1 MAVSGLLP
9 AKLCKVSTSG
19 NINKSLGL
27 KNEDESF
34 SNEVKLNSI
43 YRAYSKISLHSWL
56 LGRKRID
63 YLCNLHFAIC
73 QKFVL
78 LDTLTHNDRF
88 S

>member
-1 MAVSGLLP
+1 VAVSGLLP
-9 AKLCKVSTSG
+9 AKLSKVSTSG
-19 NINKSLGL
+19 HINKTLDL

-34 SNEVKLNSI
+34 SIKVKLDSI
-43 YRAYSKISLHSWL
+43 HRAYSKISLHSWL

-73 QKFVL
+73 QKIVL
-78 LDTLTHNDRF
+78 LDILTHIDRF

>member
-1 MAVSGLLP
+1 MAVSGLPP
-9 AKLCKVSTSG
+9 AKLSKVSTSAH
-19 NINKSLGL
+19 INKTLDL

-34 SNEVKLNSI
+34 SGEVKLNSI
-43 YRAYSKISLHSWL
+43 YRAYSKISLHSWV

-63 YLCNLHFAIC
+63 YLCNLDFAIC

-78 LDTLTHNDRF
+78 LDILTHIDRI